1 MKQLIYTLIGVVVI
15 GGAIFIVVRSKDSVE
30 QLPEATPVAEISP
43 ENHGEF
49 VAIAPVST
57 PEGMVPSVPSVTG
70 ATVAV
75 SMSDEAFEPDSL
87 TIKAGDTVVFTNNGQ
102 ALHWIASDPHPV
114 HTNLSAFDAKKGIPT
129 GETYSYT
136 FMEKGTFGMH
146 DHLHASIK
154 GTIVVE

>member
-1 MKQLIYTLIGVVVI
+1 MKQLLYTLIGVVII
-15 GGAIFIVVRSKDSVE
+15 GGAIFFMVRSKDAVE
-30 QLPEATPVAEISP
+30 QLPEATPVAVISP

-57 PEGMVPSVPSVTG
+57 PNGVVSSIPAAAG

-75 SMSDEAFEPDSL
+75 SMSDEAFEPATL

-102 ALHWIASDPHPV
+102 ALHWPASDPHPV
-114 HTNLSAFDAKKGIPT
+114 HTNLSTFDAKKGITT

-136 FMEKGTFGMH
+136 FMNAGTFGMH